1 MPLTSGAN
9 GWLAVIF
16 CGGFESKHSGQPPLV
31 VQWSG
36 GVSLMPIRILS
47 ERVASQIAAGEVI
60 ERPAS
65 VVKELVEN
73 ALDASATTITIE
85 VRDGGRR
92 LIRVADDGHG
102 IASDEVSLAF
112 HRHSTSKLST
122 AEDLDAI
129 QTLGFRGEA
138 LASIASVAQVT
149 MVTRAAG
156 ELAGSQLRVEGGQLV
171 SQEAVGAPQG
181 TMVGVENLFYNVPA
195 RRKFLRT
202 DATEKRH
209 IDLLVTRYAMAYP
222 AVRFRLT
229 QDGRSV
235 FQSPGT
241 GSLADVLIEVFGLN
255 DAKQML
261 ALVEPPVD
269 SPIIVRGFTSAPS
282 LTRGNRGQ
290 ITLFVNG
297 RWIQDT
303 GLTMVEAPSDQVD
316 VNVHPTKAEIR
327 FRDQGVVFSA
337 VQRAVRQTLVAAE
350 PIRPAEVGRG
360 GSDAGWTV
368 VTPREALAS
377 LQPAHHVQA
386 GLELP
391 GGTAGQHTE
400 LPRSEGDDCREGAG
414 LPLLRA
420 VGQIGGAFIVAE
432 GPAGMVVIDQHA
444 AHERVLYE
452 QMVAQRAEGI
462 PTQALLDAVPVD
474 LTPDRVTLL
483 EEHLDLLSDL
493 GFVVEPFGGSTL
505 LVRGLPAL
513 LGQVNPTA
521 ALEGVADDLE
531 RGDQPLESTLEERV
545 IARVCKTAAIKAG
558 QVLTLR
564 EMSELIRQ
572 LEACKAPHTCPHG
585 RPTMIQMSAEQLAR
599 QFERT

>member
-1 MPLTSGAN
+1 
-9 GWLAVIF
+9 
-16 CGGFESKHSGQPPLV
+16 
-31 VQWSG
+31 
-36 GVSLMPIRILS
+36 MPIRILS
-47 ERVASQIAAGEVI
+47 ESVAAQIAAGEVI

-73 ALDASATTITIE
+73 ALDAGATTVTIE

-92 LIRVADDGHG
+92 LIRVADDGQG
-102 IASDEVSLAF
+102 IPADEAGLAF
-112 HRHSTSKLST
+112 HRHSTSKLAT

-129 QTLGFRGEA
+129 HTLGFRGEA
-138 LASIASVAQVT
+138 LASIASVSHVT
-149 MVTRAAG
+149 MVTRAVG
-156 ELAGSQLRVEGGQLV
+156 ELSGSQLRIEGGRLV
-171 SQEAVGAPQG
+171 SREAVGAPQG

-235 FQSPGT
+235 FQSAGT
-241 GSLADVLIEVFGLN
+241 GSLADVLIEVFGLD

-261 ALVEPPVD
+261 GLVELASD
-269 SPIIVRGFTSAPS
+269 SPVVVRGFTSAPS
-282 LTRGNRGQ
+282 LTRGNRTQ

-303 GLTMVEAPSDQVD
+303 ALTYAVAQAYHTMLMTGRYPVSIVMIELPPDQVD

-327 FRDQGVVFSA
+327 FRDQGAVFSA
-337 VQRAVRQTLVAAE
+337 VQRAVRQTLVDAE
-350 PIRPAEVGRG
+350 PIRPV
-360 GSDAGWTV
+360 DASRSGTDVGWTV
-368 VTPREALAS
+368 VTPREALAA
-377 LQPAHHVQA
+377 LQPVHHFQA
-386 GLELP
+386 GLDLP
-391 GGTAGQHTE
+391 GGTTGHHTE
-400 LPRSEGDDCREGAG
+400 LPRPDGDACREPANGG
-414 LPLLRA
+414 RLPLLRA

-452 QMVAQRAEGI
+452 QMMAERAEGI
-462 PTQALLDAVPVD
+462 PTQALLDAIPVD

-483 EEHLDLLSDL
+483 EEHLDLLLDL

-513 LGQVNPTA
+513 LGQINPTA

-531 RGDQPLESTLEERV
+531 RGDQPLETTVEERV
-545 IARVCKTAAIKAG
+545 IARVCKTAAVKAG

-572 LEACKAPHTCPHG
+572 LEACKSPHTCPHG
-585 RPTMIQMSAEQLAR
+585 RPTMIQMTAEQLAR
-599 QFERT
+599 QFERI

>member
-1 MPLTSGAN
+1 
-9 GWLAVIF
+9 
-16 CGGFESKHSGQPPLV
+16 
-31 VQWSG
+31 
-36 GVSLMPIRILS
+36 MPIRILS
-47 ERVASQIAAGEVI
+47 ESVAAQIAAGEVI

-73 ALDASATTITIE
+73 ALDAGATTVTVE

-102 IASDEVSLAF
+102 IAADEARLAF

-122 AEDLDAI
+122 VDDLDAI
-129 QTLGFRGEA
+129 HTLGFRGEA

-149 MVTRAAG
+149 MVTRAVE
-156 ELAGSQLRVEGGQLV
+156 ELAGSQLRIEGGQLV

-209 IDLLVTRYAMAYP
+209 IDVLVTRYAMAYP
-222 AVRFRLT
+222 SVRFRLT

-235 FQSPGT
+235 FQSAGS

-261 ALVEPPVD
+261 ELVVPPSD
-269 SPIIVRGFTSAPS
+269 SAVVVRGFTSAPS
-282 LTRGNRGQ
+282 LTRGNRSQ

-297 RWIQDT
+297 RWIQDAALTYAVVQAYHTMLMT
-303 GLTMVEAPSDQVD
+303 GRYPVSIVMIEVPPNRVD

-327 FRDQGVVFSA
+327 FRDQGAVFSA
-337 VQRAVRQTLVAAE
+337 VQRAVRQTLVDAE
-350 PIRPAEVGRG
+350 PIRPVDAARG
-360 GSDAGWTV
+360 GSDIGWTV
-368 VTPREALAS
+368 VTPREALAG
-377 LQPAHHVQA
+377 LQPVHHVQA
-386 GLELP
+386 GLDLP
-391 GGTAGQHTE
+391 GGTAGHRTGLSPLDGE
-400 LPRSEGDDCREGAG
+400 ASSEAAG
-414 LPLLRA
+414 GGRLPLLRA
-420 VGQIGGAFIVAE
+420 VGQVGSAFIVAE

-452 QMVAQRAEGI
+452 QMVAQKAEGI
-462 PTQALLDAVPVD
+462 PTQALLDAIPVD

-483 EEHLDLLSDL
+483 EEHLDLLLDL
-493 GFVVEPFGGSTL
+493 GFAVEPFGGSTL

-513 LGQVNPTA
+513 LGQINPTA

-531 RGDQPLESTLEERV
+531 RGDQPLESTLEERI

-572 LEACKAPHTCPHG
+572 LEACKSPHTCPHG
-585 RPTMIQMSAEQLAR
+585 RPTMIQMTAEQLAR